1 MSIIDTIQ
9 QLTAGLRNSVR
20 LMVGRAI
27 LTAIKDT
34 GNIQTVQ
41 VQMLADEI
49 HDGVERVQEYGFTS
63 APLPGAE
70 AVLVFVGG
78 NRDHGLVIACDDRR
92 YRLKPLQNGEVALYT
107 DEGDKIHLK
116 RGHVIDITTTTL
128 NLNATTANVSGN
140 LNVQGNV
147 VAQGDVSDHNNKTML
162 AMRTVFNAHLHA
174 NPEGGQVGPAVG
186 QM

>member
-9 QLTAGLRNSVR
+9 HLTAGLRNSVR

-41 VQMLADEI
+41 VQMMADEL

-63 APLPGAE
+63 VPLPGAE

-92 YRLKPLQNGEVALYT
+92 YRLKGLVGGEMAIYS
-107 DEGDKIHLK
+107 DEGDKVHLK
-116 RGHVIDITTTTL
+116 RGRVIDVVTQTL
-128 NLNATTANVSGN
+128 NITATTANVSGN

-147 VAQGDVSDHNNKTML
+147 VAQGNVTDNGNKTML
-162 AMRTVFNAHLHA
+162 AMRTVFNTHVHT
-174 NPEGGQVGPAVG
+174 NPEGGNVGPAVG